1 MTSQATTPALES
13 FEDTARLSKTAKIR
27 IAGAFSRT
35 WNTGQYGR
43 DADKAAA
50 ARYEHNRIC
59 RDRAR
64 QGIAEP
70 QMNADYFRAL

>member
-1 MTSQATTPALES
+1 MIQTPATPVLES
-13 FEDTARLSKTAKIR
+13 FEDTTRLTKTAKIK

-50 ARYEHNRIC
+50 ARTEHNRIC
-59 RDRAR
+59 RDLAR